1 VFFGFGLEPR
11 PGDAGRFLTEQELRA
26 HMAADFNR
34 NAPRR
39 PRALPE
45 QMVWTR
51 LGSPMLDGA
60 DPREAGPFVR

>member
-1 VFFGFGLEPR
+1 
-11 PGDAGRFLTEQELRA
+11 
-26 HMAADFNR
+26 MAADFNR